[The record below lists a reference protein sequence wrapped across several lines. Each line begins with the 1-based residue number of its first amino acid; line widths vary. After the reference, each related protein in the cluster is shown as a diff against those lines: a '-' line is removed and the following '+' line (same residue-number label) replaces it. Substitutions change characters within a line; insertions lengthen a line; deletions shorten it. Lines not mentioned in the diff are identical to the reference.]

1 MSHHINRFQL
11 MAKPSGAVCNIDC
24 TYCYYLEKQRLYPQR
39 QAHWKMDGATL
50 ENYVRKNIASQPAPT
65 VDFHWQ
71 GGEPTLLG
79 IDFSAR
85 RCDYRSATAA
95 GSASAMFSDQRN

>member
-50 ENYVRKNIASQPAPT
+50 ENYVLGPVPETARFSRWSLSRRRSSQQRCVSP
-65 VDFHWQ
+65 D
-71 GGEPTLLG
+71 
-79 IDFSAR
+79 AR
-85 RCDYRSATAA
+85 REKHL
-95 GSASAMFSDQRN
+95 